1 MNRNH
6 HRPPGPN
13 TPRAG
18 RLSNASLAWWPG
30 LAGIGF
36 GSAMLAGAAGQLT
49 GFIAVFLAGSSC
61 LTAVGAMVWAS
72 ARTRPQGVTS
82 PAPAGAPVD
91 VDDDL
96 DVDESDMDD
105 AVASGVTA

>member
-6 HRPPGPN
+6 HRPPG
-13 TPRAG
+13 TGSPRAG
-18 RLSNASLAWWPG
+18 GLSNASLACWPG

-36 GSAMLAGAAGQLT
+36 GSAMLAGAGGHLT
-49 GFIAVFLAGSSC
+49 GFIVAFLAGSSG
-61 LTAVGAMVWAS
+61 LTAVGAMVWAG
-72 ARTRPQGVTS
+72 ARTRPQGVAS

-96 DVDESDMDD
+96 DFDESDVDD